1 MDAAGAGELGGTYC
15 GSPLGCRAGLAVLEV
30 MEKERLN
37 ERAVHIGEKVMEK
50 FKELYNR
57 FDEIGDYRGLGAMC
71 ELEFVKDRNTKEPDK
86 HLSESILKDT
96 NRRGIIYL

>member
-1 MDAAGAGELGGTYC
+1 TWCGRTWKYFAVEHLGIEPDLITSSRSMGAGLPLSGVIGKEEIMDAAGAGELGGTYC
-15 GSPLGCRAGLAVLEV
+15 GRPLGCRAGLAVLEV

-57 FDEIGDYRGLGAMC
+57 FD
-71 ELEFVKDRNTKEPDK
+71 
-86 HLSESILKDT
+86 
-96 NRRGIIYL
+96 